1 MAMEPVLLVCG
12 GCGVRIRTTD
22 PAKARAKV
30 CPRCEL
36 SLGSAVVRALEIRR
50 EPAQP
55 IEIAHLVGSSDRPW
69 PVRQATGLILGLIT
83 IGVLASFAVR
93 GGSPPLTKV
102 SPPMERPID
111 ARSKLAPAIRP
122 SCPQPFVEK
131 LDPEEVTEAIPAIA
145 DLPTPSPLP
154 GKDLAILAS
163 SDRDSQSILKLPPYP
178 RSEPSTLNQPPP
190 PLPAPVAKVDPGP
203 VVPSEPKRHRVRDK
217 KGRAIVARELG
228 MVKDRLTVMLPDGQI
243 GWLNDRVLTSDPFI
257 PLKMEEMRR
266 SLLDEPEFATFRLH
280 QTDHYLILFQSKTD
294 TFAKASGEL
303 LERLHD
309 GLTGALRK
317 HGLAVQPIEF
327 PLVAVIFETEAEFR
341 ANRQVPPD
349 VQAYYEILSNRIYF
363 YEKSRRD
370 QDAPE
375 VSALRKPQTVAHEGT
390 HQILHNVGIQPR
402 MSDWPLWLVEGLAEY
417 CSPPKVLKRGGT
429 DWAGLGQVNP
439 LHMATIRDLDDP
451 VPNQFHGGP
460 RQPIVARDRGTP
472 LVEYLVTRKELTPTD
487 YALAWALTHYLA
499 RMRTA
504 DFVEYLK
511 RMSQLK
517 PGHEQ
522 SPKDQL
528 TTFREVF
535 GSDLGQMDSRVGKYL
550 KNLKSPEMLPY
561 YAVIFEQQVGPM
573 LRRQAMVSQ
582 SPSMIREWL
591 ESVAVP
597 QGGEPRWETHP
608 HPSRNKAIEAVE
620 QWMGHGN

>member
-22 PAKARAKV
+22 PAKARAKA

-36 SLGSAVVRALEIRR
+36 SLGPAVDRALGIRLD
-50 EPAQP
+50 PAQP
-55 IEIAHLVGSSDRPW
+55 IEIAPIAGPVDRPW
-69 PVRQATGLILGLIT
+69 PLRQAASLILGLIAL
-83 IGVLASFAVR
+83 GALACIAVR
-93 GGSPPLTKV
+93 GNSSGSIKAAPPI
-102 SPPMERPID
+102 ERTIA
-111 ARSKLAPAIRP
+111 ARSRPAPGIRP
-122 SCPQPFVEK
+122 TVLQPLVDQP
-131 LDPEEVTEAIPAIA
+131 DPEEVGEAMPPVAE
-145 DLPTPSPLP
+145 LPTPSPLP
-154 GKDLAILAS
+154 AQDLAILAP
-163 SDRDSQSILKLPPYP
+163 SDRDPRAILKPPPLP
-178 RSEPSTLNQPPP
+178 RSEPSTLDQPPP
-190 PLPAPVAKVDPGP
+190 PAPAPVVKVDPAPG
-203 VVPSEPKRHRVRDK
+203 EPRNHRVRDK

-257 PLKMEEMRR
+257 PLTMQEMRR
-266 SLLDEPEFATFRLH
+266 TLLDEPEFATFRLH

-317 HGLAVQPIEF
+317 QGLTVQPIEF

-375 VSALRKPQTVAHEGT
+375 VSALRKPQTIAHEGT

-451 VPNQFHGGP
+451 VPNQFQGGP

-504 DFVEYLK
+504 DFFDYLK

-528 TTFREVF
+528 ATFREVF
-535 GSDLGQMDSRVGKYL
+535 GSDLSQMDSRVGKYL

-561 YAVIFEQQVGPM
+561 YAVIFEQQVGSM
-573 LRRQAMVSQ
+573 IRRQAMVSQ

-608 HPSRNKAIEAVE
+608 HPSRNRAIEAVE
-620 QWMGHGN
+620 QWMRQGN